1 MQRLGLTS
9 ACATYMQP
17 LMLGRGTAG
26 VVTCQALITL
36 VRHGGDPSAGHAR
49 FVCSTPPF
57 FAWRRLPLICL
68 KLFLLRSLCV
78 YETVCCFCLRMS
90 QFSATLDFFPRGW
103 RAVTFPRWL
112 RVVQLQSCLTWLI
125 VILIVRS
132 RCCFGGLSAC
142 VYETGLL
149 LLFAYVALL
158 LLPLMSLFLG
168 VRVLSL
174 SLGTQNPIKCRANH
188 YHHHGEK

>member
-1 MQRLGLTS
+1 MLCVQRLGLTS

-90 QFSATLDFFPRGW
+90 QFSATLDFLPRGW

-112 RVVQLQSCLTWLI
+112 HVQSCSTWLI
-125 VILIVRS
+125 LSIFG
-132 RCCFGGLSAC
+132 CCFGGLRVRDGLASAVC
-142 VYETGLL
+142 AHISRTSI
-149 LLFAYVALL
+149 
-158 LLPLMSLFLG
+158 LLPLSCFLG
-168 VRVLSL
+168 AGAQLL
-174 SLGTQNPIKCRANH
+174 SLGGSIF
-188 YHHHGEK
+188 